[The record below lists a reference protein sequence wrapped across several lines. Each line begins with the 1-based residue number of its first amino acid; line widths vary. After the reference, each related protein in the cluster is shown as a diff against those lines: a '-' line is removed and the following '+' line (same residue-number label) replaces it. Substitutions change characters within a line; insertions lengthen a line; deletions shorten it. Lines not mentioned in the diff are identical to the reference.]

1 MSTSFDAQ
9 QPGLRA
15 AQPARVDR
23 AEQDRHHQMP
33 ERHLRAVAAAVGLRE
48 QRREFLIG
56 VDVRDVTR
64 GLLEHPGRQHV
75 RVNAATVKPAGELP
89 DRRDQ
94 ALQRRGLHRP
104 PARRGDP
111 RLDRR
116 SRDRLQA
123 GKLAGA
129 ERVESGPAPAPR
141 SRTCS
146 QAHVSPRPAPRSRR
160 PASISRAH
168 WVSPSRAG
176 LSGSSAH
183 LANRPSDDFR

>member
-1 MSTSFDAQ
+1 MRNRT
-9 QPGLRA
+9 GIT
-15 AQPARVDR
+15 RV
-23 AEQDRHHQMP
+23 P
-33 ERHLRAVAAAVGLRE
+33 ERHLRAVAAPVSLRE
-48 QRREFLIG
+48 QGRQFLIG

-75 RVNAATVKPAGELP
+75 RVNAATVKPSGELP

-94 ALQRRGLHRP
+94 ALHGRGLHRP
-104 PARRGDP
+104 PPRRGDP

-129 ERVESGPAPAPR
+129 ERVKAGQRPLL
-141 SRTCS
+141 
-146 QAHVSPRPAPRSRR
+146 AHVLVAERTFLRDQLRD
-160 PASISRAH
+160 RAGQLDLAGH
-168 WVSPSRAG
+168 CVSPSRAG

>member
-15 AQPARVDR
+15 AQPARIDR

-48 QRREFLIG
+48 QRRELPVA

-64 GLLEHPGRQHV
+64 GLLKHPGRQHV
-75 RVNAATVKPAGELP
+75 RVNAAAAKPAGELA

-94 ALQRRGLHRP
+94 TVHGRGLHRP
-104 PARRGDP
+104 PPRRGDP
-111 RLDRR
+111 RLHRR

-129 ERVESGPAPAPR
+129 ERLEAGQRPLL
-141 SRTCS
+141 
-146 QAHVSPRPAPRSRR
+146 AHVLVADRAFLRDQSRDR
-160 PASISRAH
+160 AGQRDLRAH
-168 WVSPSRAG
+168 WATSSRAG